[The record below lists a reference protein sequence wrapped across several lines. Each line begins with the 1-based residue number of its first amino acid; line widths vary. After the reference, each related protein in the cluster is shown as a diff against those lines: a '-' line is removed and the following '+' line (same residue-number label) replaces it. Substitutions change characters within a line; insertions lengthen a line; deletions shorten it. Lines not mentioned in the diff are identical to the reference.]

1 MPKTSTKT
9 TKTVNSASS
18 MSAANT
24 VPPNIPLQLLGNI
37 TPAEFMSK
45 YWQKK
50 PLLIRGAIAGF
61 KPFLSRDELFA
72 MAEQEDVES
81 RLIVETVTKPA
92 AKSAAKSSKKENPQ
106 SMAKWTMANS
116 PIYPDVLPALKTPN
130 WTLLVQGVDL
140 HNQAAYELKNQFRF
154 APDARLD
161 DLMIS
166 FATDGGGVGPHFDS
180 YDVFLLQAEGKR
192 RWKIGKQKDL
202 TLQKN
207 VPLKILA
214 NFAPEQEFV
223 LEAGD
228 MLYLPPMYAHEGVAV
243 GECMTY
249 SIGFRAP
256 AELELARELLQ
267 RFADDTLE
275 DEEDEEAED
284 EENGQE
290 DDEFEDENSAVSGE
304 YAANAATKNIA
315 KNLVNKVLYKD
326 PKQEAVDAPAQIP
339 AALLDFAK
347 QAVEKAL
354 SDPDA
359 LARNLGEYLTEP
371 KANVWFDEPEP
382 DSEEDIILTRQNR
395 VDLHP
400 RSQMLF
406 DARHIFL
413 NGESWRAAG
422 ADAKLMQKLANQRFL
437 EPKDLMKPNM
447 ASDGAMALLQE
458 WVDAGWLL

>member
-1 MPKTSTKT
+1 MTKSAPKTPHLTSLL
-9 TKTVNSASS
+9 NI
-18 MSAANT
+18 
-24 VPPNIPLQLLGNI
+24 VPPNLPLQLLGGI

-50 PLLIRGAIAGF
+50 PLLIRGAIPGF
-61 KPFLSRDELFA
+61 TPLLSRDELFA

-81 RLIVETVTKPA
+81 RLIVENTNPKRK
-92 AKSAAKSSKKENPQ
+92 KSEPT
-106 SMAKWTMANS
+106 WTMANGPFS
-116 PIYPDVLPALKTPN
+116 EDATELPPLKKNN

-180 YDVFLLQAEGKR
+180 YDVFLLQAQGQR

-214 NFAPEQEFV
+214 KFAPGQEFV
-223 LEAGD
+223 LDAGD

-275 DEEDEEAED
+275 DEE
-284 EENGQE
+284 EENDGDE
-290 DDEFEDENSAVSGE
+290 NGEFEYENSALASEFVADE
-304 YAANAATKNIA
+304 TIKNIA
-315 KNLVNKVLYKD
+315 KNAANNSVNKVLYKD
-326 PKQEAVDAPAQIP
+326 PKQAAVEAPALIP
-339 AALLDFAK
+339 TALLDFAK
-347 QAVEKAL
+347 HAVEKAL

-458 WVDAGWLL
+458 WADAGWLL

>member
-1 MPKTSTKT
+1 MPKTTPKTK
-9 TKTVNSASS
+9 KSANISEP
-18 MSAANT
+18 MTNI
-24 VPPNIPLQLLGNI
+24 VPPNLPLQLLGNI
-37 TPAEFMSK
+37 SPEEFMRK

-50 PLLIRGAIAGF
+50 PLLIRGAIPGF
-61 KPFLSRDELFA
+61 KTLLSREELFA

-81 RLIVETVTKPA
+81 RLIVETVTKPVSKSASKSSIKAA
-92 AKSAAKSSKKENPQ
+92 AKST
-106 SMAKWTMANS
+106 MKWTMANG
-116 PIYPDVLPALKTPN
+116 PIYADALPALETPS
-130 WTLLVQGVDL
+130 WSLLVQGVDL

-180 YDVFLLQAEGKR
+180 YDVFLLQAQGKR

-202 TLQKN
+202 TLQTG

-256 AELELARELLQ
+256 AEMELARELLQ

-275 DEEDEEAED
+275 EEEVEDESDAES
-284 EENGQE
+284 EN
-290 DDEFEDENSAVSGE
+290 EFEGENNALAGE
-304 YAANAATKNIA
+304 YAAKNAIKNVV
-315 KNLVNKVLYKD
+315 KKLYKD
-326 PKQEAVDAPAQIP
+326 PKQEAVEAPAQIP

-347 QAVEKAL
+347 QAVAKAL

-422 ADAKLMQKLANQRFL
+422 KDAVLMQRLANQRFL
-437 EPKDLMKPNM
+437 EPNDLAK

-458 WVDAGWLL
+458 WADAGWLL

>member
-1 MPKTSTKT
+1 MPKTTPKTK
-9 TKTVNSASS
+9 KSANISAS
-18 MSAANT
+18 MTNI
-24 VPPNIPLQLLGNI
+24 VPPNLPLQLLGNI
-37 TPAEFMSK
+37 SPAEFMRK

-50 PLLIRGAIAGF
+50 PLLIRAAIAGF
-61 KPFLSRDELFA
+61 KPLLSREELFA

-92 AKSAAKSSKKENPQ
+92 SKPAAKSSKKAAVQ
-106 SMAKWTMANS
+106 WTMANG
-116 PIYPDVLPALKTPN
+116 PIYPDALPALETPN

-202 TLQKN
+202 TLQKD

-228 MLYLPPMYAHEGVAV
+228 MLYLPPLYAHEGVAV

-275 DEEDEEAED
+275 DEEEVED
-284 EENGQE
+284 GKGEE
-290 DDEFEDENSAVSGE
+290 DDENDDENGALAGE
-304 YAANAATKNIA
+304 YITNAAIKNVA
-315 KNLVNKVLYKD
+315 KKLYKD
-326 PKQEAVDAPAQIP
+326 PKQEAVEAPAQIP

-347 QAVEKAL
+347 AAVEKAM

-382 DSEEDIILTRQNR
+382 ESGEDIILTRQNR

-422 ADAKLMQKLANQRFL
+422 KDAVLMQRLANQRFL
-437 EPKDLMKPNM
+437 EPKDLTK

-458 WVDAGWLL
+458 WADAGWLL

>member
-1 MPKTSTKT
+1 MPKTSTKSST
-9 TKTVNSASS
+9 TATKTVHSTPS
-18 MSAANT
+18 MSIANI
-24 VPPNIPLQLLGNI
+24 VPPNLPLQLLGNI

-61 KPFLSRDELFA
+61 KPFLSRDALFA

-92 AKSAAKSSKKENPQ
+92 AKSSKKATAKSPINSP
-106 SMAKWTMANS
+106 MTWTMTNG
-116 PIYPDVLPALKTPN
+116 PIYPDALPALKTPN

-202 TLQKN
+202 TLQTG

-256 AELELARELLQ
+256 AELELAREMLQ
-267 RFADDTLE
+267 RFADDTQE
-275 DEEDEEAED
+275 
-284 EENGQE
+284 EENDG
-290 DDEFEDENSAVSGE
+290 DENGALAGE
-304 YAANAATKNIA
+304 FVADTAIKNIA
-315 KNLVNKVLYKD
+315 KNAANKVLYKD
-326 PKQEAVDAPAQIP
+326 PKQAAVEAPALIP

-437 EPKDLMKPNM
+437 EPKDLTKS
-447 ASDGAMALLQE
+447 SDGAMALLQE
-458 WVDAGWLL
+458 WADAGWLL

>member
-9 TKTVNSASS
+9 TIPRPLSNIVA
-18 MSAANT
+18 
-24 VPPNIPLQLLGNI
+24 PNLPLQLLGNI

-81 RLIVETVTKPA
+81 RLIVETLTKTPSKPA
-92 AKSAAKSSKKENPQ
+92 SKPAVKSSKKANPQ
-106 SMAKWTMANS
+106 SMAKWTMANG

-180 YDVFLLQAEGKR
+180 YDVFLLQAQGQR
-192 RWKIGKQKDL
+192 RWRIGKQKDL
-202 TLQKN
+202 ALQKD

-275 DEEDEEAED
+275 DEEAEEEAVEEAED
-284 EENGQE
+284 EDDDQE
-290 DDEFEDENSAVSGE
+290 REFDYENSALASE
-304 YAANAATKNIA
+304 FIADTATKNIA
-315 KNLVNKVLYKD
+315 KNAINKVLYKD
-326 PKQEAVDAPAQIP
+326 PKQTAVEAPAQIP

-347 QAVEKAL
+347 QAVEKAM

-406 DARHIFL
+406 DALHIFL

-437 EPKDLMKPNM
+437 EPKDLNKS
-447 ASDGAMALLQE
+447 SDGAMALLQD
-458 WVDAGWLL
+458 WADAGWLL

>member
-1 MPKTSTKT
+1 MPKTTPKTK
-9 TKTVNSASS
+9 KSANI
-18 MSAANT
+18 SAPMTNI
-24 VPPNIPLQLLGNI
+24 VPPNLPLQLLGNI
-37 TPAEFMSK
+37 SPAEFMRK

-50 PLLIRGAIAGF
+50 PLLIRAAIAGF
-61 KPFLSRDELFA
+61 KPLLSREELFA
-72 MAEQEDVES
+72 MAEQDDVES

-92 AKSAAKSSKKENPQ
+92 AKSSKKAAVQ
-106 SMAKWTMANS
+106 WTMANG
-116 PIYPDVLPALKTPN
+116 PIYPDALLALETPN

-202 TLQKN
+202 TLQKD

-275 DEEDEEAED
+275 DEEDLED
-284 EENGQE
+284 DKGEE
-290 DDEFEDENSAVSGE
+290 DDENDDENGALAGK
-304 YAANAATKNIA
+304 YNANFALKNVA
-315 KNLVNKVLYKD
+315 KKLYKD
-326 PKQEAVDAPAQIP
+326 PKQEAVEVPAQIP

-347 QAVEKAL
+347 AAVEKAM

-359 LARNLGEYLTEP
+359 LARNLGQYLTEP

-382 DSEEDIILTRQNR
+382 ESGKDIILTRQNR

-422 ADAKLMQKLANQRFL
+422 KDAVLMQRLANQRFL
-437 EPKDLMKPNM
+437 EPKDLTK

-458 WVDAGWLL
+458 WADAGWLL

>member
-1 MPKTSTKT
+1 MPKTSAKT
-9 TKTVNSASS
+9 TNSTSFSNVIA
-18 MSAANT
+18 
-24 VPPNIPLQLLGNI
+24 PNLPLQLLGNI

-50 PLLIRGAIAGF
+50 PLLIRGAIPEF
-61 KPFLSRDELFA
+61 KPLLSRDELFEL
-72 MAEQEDVES
+72 AENQDVES
-81 RLIVETVTKPA
+81 RLIVENTS
-92 AKSAAKSSKKENPQ
+92 AKRKKSEL
-106 SMAKWTMANS
+106 AWTMADGPFS
-116 PIYPDVLPALKTPN
+116 EDAAELPSLKKSN

-140 HNQAAYELKNQFRF
+140 HDEQVHALKNQFRF

-161 DLMIS
+161 DVMIS

-192 RWKIGKQKDL
+192 RWRIGKQKDL
-202 TLQKN
+202 TLQKD

-214 NFAPEQEFV
+214 NFAPDQEFV
-223 LEAGD
+223 LGAGD

-275 DEEDEEAED
+275 AEEEE
-284 EENGQE
+284 
-290 DDEFEDENSAVSGE
+290 
-304 YAANAATKNIA
+304 KKI
-315 KNLVNKVLYKD
+315 LYKD
-326 PKQEAVDAPAQIP
+326 TKQVAVEEPALIP
-339 AALLDFAK
+339 SALLDFAK
-347 QAVEKAL
+347 QAVEKAM

-382 DSEEDIILTRQNR
+382 DSEEDIILTRKNR

-437 EPKDLMKPNM
+437 EPKDLNK

-458 WVDAGWLL
+458 WADTGWLL

>member
-1 MPKTSTKT
+1 MPKTTPKTK
-9 TKTVNSASS
+9 KSANI
-18 MSAANT
+18 SAPMTNI
-24 VPPNIPLQLLGNI
+24 VPPNLPLQLLGNI
-37 TPAEFMSK
+37 SPAEFMRK

-50 PLLIRGAIAGF
+50 PLLIRAAIAGF
-61 KPFLSRDELFA
+61 KPLLSREELFA
-72 MAEQEDVES
+72 MAEQDDVES

-92 AKSAAKSSKKENPQ
+92 AKSSKKAAVQ
-106 SMAKWTMANS
+106 WTMANG
-116 PIYPDVLPALKTPN
+116 PIYPDALLALETPN

-202 TLQKN
+202 TLQKD

-275 DEEDEEAED
+275 DEEDLED
-284 EENGQE
+284 DKGEE
-290 DDEFEDENSAVSGE
+290 DDENDDENGALAGK
-304 YAANAATKNIA
+304 YNANFALKNVA
-315 KNLVNKVLYKD
+315 KKLYKD
-326 PKQEAVDAPAQIP
+326 PKQEAVEVPAQIP

-347 QAVEKAL
+347 AAVEKAM

-359 LARNLGEYLTEP
+359 LARNLGQYLTEP

-382 DSEEDIILTRQNR
+382 ESGKDIILTRQNR

-422 ADAKLMQKLANQRFL
+422 KDAVLMQRLANQRFL
-437 EPKDLMKPNM
+437 EPKDLTK
-447 ASDGAMALLQE
+447 AGDGAMALLQE
-458 WVDAGWLL
+458 WADAGWLL

>member
-1 MPKTSTKT
+1 MPKTTPKTK
-9 TKTVNSASS
+9 KSANISAS
-18 MSAANT
+18 MTNI
-24 VPPNIPLQLLGNI
+24 VPPNLPLQLLGNI
-37 TPAEFMSK
+37 SPAEFMRK

-50 PLLIRGAIAGF
+50 PLLIRAAIAGF
-61 KPFLSRDELFA
+61 KPLLSREELFA

-92 AKSAAKSSKKENPQ
+92 AKSSKKAAVQ
-106 SMAKWTMANS
+106 WTMANG
-116 PIYPDVLPALKTPN
+116 PIYPDALPALETPN

-140 HNQAAYELKNQFRF
+140 HKQAAYELKNQFRF

-202 TLQKN
+202 TLQKD

-275 DEEDEEAED
+275 DEEEVED
-284 EENGQE
+284 DKGEE
-290 DDEFEDENSAVSGE
+290 DDENDDENGALAGE
-304 YAANAATKNIA
+304 YITNVAIKNVA
-315 KNLVNKVLYKD
+315 KKLYKD
-326 PKQEAVDAPAQIP
+326 PKQEAVEAPAQIP

-347 QAVEKAL
+347 AAVEKAM

-382 DSEEDIILTRQNR
+382 ESGEDIILTRQNR

-422 ADAKLMQKLANQRFL
+422 KDAVLMQRLANQRFL
-437 EPKDLMKPNM
+437 EPKDLTK

-458 WVDAGWLL
+458 WADAGWLL

>member
-1 MPKTSTKT
+1 MPKTSPKT
-9 TKTVNSASS
+9 TKTVNSVSS
-18 MSAANT
+18 MSTANT
-24 VPPNIPLQLLGNI
+24 VPPNLPLQLLGNI

-61 KPFLSRDELFA
+61 NPLLSRDELFEL
-72 MAEQEDVES
+72 AELDDVES
-81 RLIVETVTKPA
+81 RLIVENTNAKRKKSEPA
-92 AKSAAKSSKKENPQ
+92 
-106 SMAKWTMANS
+106 WTMANGPFS
-116 PIYPDVLPALKTPN
+116 EDTSELTNLKKSN

-166 FATDGGGVGPHFDS
+166 YATDGGGVGPHFDS
-180 YDVFLLQAEGKR
+180 YDVFLLQAEGQR
-192 RWKIGKQKDL
+192 RWRIGKQKDL
-202 TLQKN
+202 TLQKD

-267 RFADDTLE
+267 RFADDTL
-275 DEEDEEAED
+275 
-284 EENGQE
+284 
-290 DDEFEDENSAVSGE
+290 DDEVS
-304 YAANAATKNIA
+304 T
-315 KNLVNKVLYKD
+315 LYKD
-326 PKQEAVDAPAQIP
+326 PKQAAVDTPALIP
-339 AALLDFAK
+339 TALLDFAK
-347 QAVEKAL
+347 HAVEKAL

-371 KANVWFDEPEP
+371 KAHVWFDEPEF
-382 DSEEDIILTRQNR
+382 DVVLTRQNR
-395 VDLHP
+395 IELSP
-400 RSQMLF
+400 CSQMMY
-406 DARHIFL
+406 DARHVFL
-413 NGESWRAAG
+413 NGESWLAAG
-422 ADAKLMQKLANQRFL
+422 KDANLMQLLANQRFL
-437 EPKDLMKPNM
+437 APKDLSK
-447 ASDGAMALLQE
+447 ASDGALALLQE
-458 WVDAGWLL
+458 WADMGWLL

>member
-1 MPKTSTKT
+1 MPKTSAKT
-9 TKTVNSASS
+9 TNSTSFSNVIA
-18 MSAANT
+18 
-24 VPPNIPLQLLGNI
+24 PNLPLQLLGNI

-50 PLLIRGAIAGF
+50 PLLIRGAIPEF
-61 KPFLSRDELFA
+61 KTLLSRDELFEL
-72 MAEQEDVES
+72 AENPDVES
-81 RLIVETVTKPA
+81 RLIVENTS
-92 AKSAAKSSKKENPQ
+92 AKRKKSEPT
-106 SMAKWTMANS
+106 WTMADGPFSENAS
-116 PIYPDVLPALKTPN
+116 ELPSVKKSN

-140 HNQAAYELKNQFRF
+140 HDEQVHALKNQFRF

-161 DLMIS
+161 DVMIS

-192 RWKIGKQKDL
+192 RWRIGKQKDL
-202 TLQKN
+202 KLQKD

-223 LEAGD
+223 LDAGD

-275 DEEDEEAED
+275 EEEE
-284 EENGQE
+284 
-290 DDEFEDENSAVSGE
+290 
-304 YAANAATKNIA
+304 KI
-315 KNLVNKVLYKD
+315 LYKD
-326 PKQEAVDAPAQIP
+326 PKQVAVEEPALIP
-339 AALLDFAK
+339 SALLDFAK
-347 QAVEKAL
+347 QAVEKAM

-437 EPKDLMKPNM
+437 EPKDLNK

-458 WVDAGWLL
+458 WADTGWLL

>member
-1 MPKTSTKT
+1 
-9 TKTVNSASS
+9 
-18 MSAANT
+18 
-24 VPPNIPLQLLGNI
+24 
-37 TPAEFMSK
+37 
-45 YWQKK
+45 
-50 PLLIRGAIAGF
+50 
-61 KPFLSRDELFA
+61 
-72 MAEQEDVES
+72 
-81 RLIVETVTKPA
+81 
-92 AKSAAKSSKKENPQ
+92 
-106 SMAKWTMANS
+106 
-116 PIYPDVLPALKTPN
+116 
-130 WTLLVQGVDL
+130 
-140 HNQAAYELKNQFRF
+140 
-154 APDARLD
+154 
-161 DLMIS
+161 
-166 FATDGGGVGPHFDS
+166 
-180 YDVFLLQAEGKR
+180 VFLLQAEGKR
-192 RWKIGKQKDL
+192 RWRIGKQKDL
-202 TLQKN
+202 TLQKD
-207 VPLKILA
+207 VPLKILS
-214 NFAPEQEFV
+214 NFAPTHEYV

-256 AELELARELLQ
+256 AELELAREMLQ

-275 DEEDEEAED
+275 DEENAEDGGDDEE
-284 EENGQE
+284 GK
-290 DDEFEDENSAVSGE
+290 FEDKNSAVSCE
-304 YAANAATKNIA
+304 NTANAATKNIA
-315 KNLVNKVLYKD
+315 KNLYKD
-326 PKQEAVDAPAQIP
+326 PKQTAVEAPALIP

-382 DSEEDIILTRQNR
+382 DSEDDVILTRQNR

-437 EPKDLMKPNM
+437 EPKDLTKS
-447 ASDGAMALLQE
+447 SDGAMGLLQE
-458 WVDAGWLL
+458 WADAGWLL

>member
-1 MPKTSTKT
+1 MPKPSTKT
-9 TKTVNSASS
+9 TTSS
-18 MSAANT
+18 SIFNT
-24 VPPNIPLQLLGNI
+24 VPPNLPLQLLGNI
-37 TPAEFMSK
+37 TPAEFMAK

-50 PLLIRGAIAGF
+50 PLLIRCAISGF
-61 KPFLSRDELFA
+61 KPLLSRDELFA
-72 MAEQEDVES
+72 LAEQDDVES
-81 RLIVETVTKPA
+81 RLIVENINPKRK
-92 AKSAAKSSKKENPQ
+92 KSEAPWQ
-106 SMAKWTMANS
+106 MANGPFS
-116 PIYPDVLPALKTPN
+116 VDKSGLLAELPSLKKSN

-140 HNQAAYELKNQFRF
+140 HNQATYELKNQFRF

-180 YDVFLLQAEGKR
+180 YDVFLLQAQGKR

-202 TLQKN
+202 TLQKD

-275 DEEDEEAED
+275 DED
-284 EENGQE
+284 EENE
-290 DDEFEDENSAVSGE
+290 DDGEESEFDGENSSLVGE
-304 YAANAATKNIA
+304 YRTNLAIKNIA
-315 KNLVNKVLYKD
+315 KNSTNKVLYKD
-326 PKQEAVDAPAQIP
+326 PKQVAVDAPAMIP

-347 QAVEKAL
+347 QSVAKAM

-371 KANVWFDEPEP
+371 KANVWFDEPE
-382 DSEEDIILTRQNR
+382 DDIILTRQNR
-395 VDLHP
+395 VDLHA
-400 RSQMLF
+400 RSQMMF

-422 ADAKLMQKLANQRFL
+422 ADAKLMQRLANQRFL
-437 EPKDLMKPNM
+437 EPKDLTK
-447 ASDGAMALLQE
+447 ASDGAIALLQE
-458 WVDAGWLL
+458 WLDAGWLL

>member
-1 MPKTSTKT
+1 MPKTTPKTK
-9 TKTVNSASS
+9 KSANISAS
-18 MSAANT
+18 MTNI
-24 VPPNIPLQLLGNI
+24 VPPNLPLQLLGNI
-37 TPAEFMSK
+37 SPAEFMRK

-61 KPFLSRDELFA
+61 KPLLSREELFA

-81 RLIVETVTKPA
+81 RLIVESVTKPA
-92 AKSAAKSSKKENPQ
+92 SKSSKKAAAKSPINSSINS
-106 SMAKWTMANS
+106 SMKWTMANG
-116 PIYPDVLPALKTPN
+116 PIYADALPSLKTPS

-180 YDVFLLQAEGKR
+180 YDVFLLQAEGQR

-202 TLQKN
+202 TLQKD

-275 DEEDEEAED
+275 E
-284 EENGQE
+284 EENDDGE
-290 DDEFEDENSAVSGE
+290 DGDNEDENGDVAGE
-304 YAANAATKNIA
+304 STANAASKNIA
-315 KNLVNKVLYKD
+315 KNIANKMLYKD
-326 PKQEAVDAPAQIP
+326 PKQEAVEEPAQIP
-339 AALLDFAK
+339 PALLDFAK
-347 QAVEKAL
+347 AAVEKAM

-382 DSEEDIILTRQNR
+382 ESEEDIILTRQNR

-422 ADAKLMQKLANQRFL
+422 KDAVLMQRLANQRFL
-437 EPKDLMKPNM
+437 EPKDLTK

-458 WVDAGWLL
+458 WADAGWLL

>member
-1 MPKTSTKT
+1 MPKTTAKTNISTQ
-9 TKTVNSASS
+9 NSMTLS
-18 MSAANT
+18 NI
-24 VPPNIPLQLLGNI
+24 VPPNLPLQLLGNI
-37 TPAEFMSK
+37 TPAEFMAK

-50 PLLIRGAIAGF
+50 PLLIRAAIPGF
-61 KPFLSRDELFA
+61 KPLLSRDELFA
-72 MAEQEDVES
+72 LAEQEEVES
-81 RLIVETVTKPA
+81 RLIVENIRPKTSAKGKKSEPA
-92 AKSAAKSSKKENPQ
+92 
-106 SMAKWTMANS
+106 WTMANGPFS
-116 PIYPDVLPALKTPN
+116 EDASELPSLKKSN

-140 HNQAAYELKNQFRF
+140 HDAQAHALKNQFRF

-161 DLMIS
+161 DVMVS

-180 YDVFLLQAEGKR
+180 YDVFLLQAQGQR
-192 RWKIGKQKDL
+192 RWRIGKQKDL
-202 TLQKN
+202 TLQTG

-275 DEEDEEAED
+275 DDE
-284 EENGQE
+284 
-290 DDEFEDENSAVSGE
+290 V
-304 YAANAATKNIA
+304 KI
-315 KNLVNKVLYKD
+315 LYKD
-326 PKQEAVDAPAQIP
+326 AKQLAVEAPAQIP
-339 AALLDFAK
+339 DELLNFAK
-347 QAVEKAL
+347 QALAKAM

-371 KANVWFDEPEP
+371 KANVWFDEPEF
-382 DSEEDIILTRQNR
+382 DVVLTRQNR
-395 VDLHP
+395 VELSA
-400 RSQMLF
+400 RSQMMF

-422 ADAKLMQKLANQRFL
+422 KDAVLMQRLANQRFL
-437 EPKDLMKPNM
+437 EAKDLAK
-447 ASDGAMALLQE
+447 ASDGAMSLLQE
-458 WVDAGWLL
+458 WADVGWLL

>member
-1 MPKTSTKT
+1 MPKTPLKTK
-9 TKTVNSASS
+9 NSANISVP
-18 MSAANT
+18 MTNI
-24 VPPNIPLQLLGNI
+24 VPPNLPLQLLGDI
-37 TPAEFMSK
+37 SPEEFMRK

-50 PLLIRGAIAGF
+50 PLLIRAAIPGF
-61 KPFLSRDELFA
+61 KPLLSREELFA

-92 AKSAAKSSKKENPQ
+92 SKSASKSASKPAAKSSKKAADQ
-106 SMAKWTMANS
+106 WAMTSG
-116 PIYPDVLPALKTPN
+116 PIYPDALPALKTPN

-180 YDVFLLQAEGKR
+180 YDVFLLQAEGTR

-202 TLQKN
+202 MLQKD

-256 AELELARELLQ
+256 AEMELARELLQ

-275 DEEDEEAED
+275 EEEEVEDEKGE
-284 EENGQE
+284 E
-290 DDEFEDENSAVSGE
+290 DDESDDRNIALAGE
-304 YAANAATKNIA
+304 YSASNAIKNIA
-315 KNLVNKVLYKD
+315 KKLYKD
-326 PKQEAVDAPAQIP
+326 PKQEAVEAPAQIP
-339 AALLDFAK
+339 AALFDFAK
-347 QAVEKAL
+347 VAVEKAM

-422 ADAKLMQKLANQRFL
+422 KDAVLMQRLANQRFL
-437 EPKDLMKPNM
+437 ESKDLTK

-458 WVDAGWLL
+458 WADAGWLL

>member
-1 MPKTSTKT
+1 MPKTTPKTK
-9 TKTVNSASS
+9 KSANISAS
-18 MSAANT
+18 MTNI
-24 VPPNIPLQLLGNI
+24 VPPNLPLQLLGNI
-37 TPAEFMSK
+37 SPAEFMRK

-61 KPFLSRDELFA
+61 KPLLSREELFA
-72 MAEQEDVES
+72 LAEQEDVES

-92 AKSAAKSSKKENPQ
+92 SKSASKPASKSSKKAAAK
-106 SMAKWTMANS
+106 STMKWTMANG
-116 PIYPDVLPALKTPN
+116 PIYADALPALKNPN
-130 WTLLVQGVDL
+130 WTLLVQGADL
-140 HNQAAYELKNQFRF
+140 HNQAAYDLKNQFRF

-202 TLQKN
+202 TLQKD

-214 NFAPEQEFV
+214 NFEPEQEFV

-275 DEEDEEAED
+275 DEEEVED
-284 EENGQE
+284 EKGEEDGEN
-290 DDEFEDENSAVSGE
+290 DDKNGALADE
-304 YAANAATKNIA
+304 YIANVAIKNVA
-315 KNLVNKVLYKD
+315 KKLYKD
-326 PKQEAVDAPAQIP
+326 PKQEAVEAPAQIP

-347 QAVEKAL
+347 AAVEKAM

-382 DSEEDIILTRQNR
+382 ESEEDIILTRQNR

-422 ADAKLMQKLANQRFL
+422 KDAVLMQRLANQRFL
-437 EPKDLMKPNM
+437 EPKDLTK

-458 WVDAGWLL
+458 WADAGWLL

>member
-1 MPKTSTKT
+1 MPKTT
-9 TKTVNSASS
+9 TKTNILTNNSTTLS
-18 MSAANT
+18 NV
-24 VPPNIPLQLLGNI
+24 VPPNLPLQLLGNI
-37 TPAEFMSK
+37 TPAEFMAK

-61 KPFLSRDELFA
+61 KPLLSRDELFA
-72 MAEQEDVES
+72 LAEQEDVES
-81 RLIVETVTKPA
+81 RLIVENTNPKVNNKGKKSEA
-92 AKSAAKSSKKENPQ
+92 AWQ
-106 SMAKWTMANS
+106 MANGPFS
-116 PIYPDVLPALKTPN
+116 DDAANALPSLKKSN

-140 HNQAAYELKNQFRF
+140 HDEQVHALKNQFRF

-166 FATDGGGVGPHFDS
+166 FATDCGGVGPHFDS

-192 RWKIGKQKDL
+192 RWRIGKQKNL
-202 TLQKN
+202 TLQTG

-256 AELELARELLQ
+256 AEPELARELLQ

-275 DEEDEEAED
+275 DEEEKILYTDP
-284 EENGQE
+284 NQT
-290 DDEFEDENSAVSGE
+290 AVE
-304 YAANAATKNIA
+304 
-315 KNLVNKVLYKD
+315 
-326 PKQEAVDAPAQIP
+326 APAQIP
-339 AALLDFAK
+339 VELQNFAR
-347 QAVEKAL
+347 QAVEKAM

-371 KANVWFDEPEP
+371 KANVWFDEPE
-382 DSEEDIILTRQNR
+382 DDIILTRQNR

-406 DARHIFL
+406 DARHVFL

-422 ADAKLMQKLANQRFL
+422 KDATLMQRLANQRFL
-437 EPKDLMKPNM
+437 EPKDLTK
-447 ASDGAMALLQE
+447 ASDGALALLQE
-458 WVDAGWLL
+458 WMDEGWLL

>member
-1 MPKTSTKT
+1 MTKPAAKT
-9 TKTVNSASS
+9 TQATHPATASTS
-18 MSAANT
+18 MSNI
-24 VPPNIPLQLLGNI
+24 VPPNLPLQLLGGI

-50 PLLIRGAIAGF
+50 PLIIRGAIPEF
-61 KPFLSRDELFA
+61 KPLLSREELFLLA
-72 MAEQEDVES
+72 GQDDVES
-81 RLIVETVTKPA
+81 RLIIEKIKPRRDKWEMWHGPFSEEA
-92 AKSAAKSSKKENPQ
+92 NNRLPELKK
-106 SMAKWTMANS
+106 T
-116 PIYPDVLPALKTPN
+116 N

-140 HNQAAYELKNQFRF
+140 HDSQVHALKNQFRF

-180 YDVFLLQAEGKR
+180 YDVFLLQAEGQR
-192 RWKIGKQKDL
+192 RWRIGKQKDL

-214 NFAPEQEFV
+214 NFAPEQEVV
-223 LEAGD
+223 LNAGD

-267 RFADDTLE
+267 RFADDTLA
-275 DEEDEEAED
+275 DAEAED
-284 EENGQE
+284 EEKTVE
-290 DDEFEDENSAVSGE
+290 
-304 YAANAATKNIA
+304 
-315 KNLVNKVLYKD
+315 KVLYKD
-326 PKQEAVDAPAQIP
+326 PKQTAAVAPALIP

-347 QAVEKAL
+347 QAVEKAM

-359 LARNLGEYLTEP
+359 LARNFGEYLTEP
-371 KANVWFDEPEP
+371 KANVWFDEPEQ
-382 DSEEDIILTRQNR
+382 DVILTRQNR
-395 VDLHP
+395 IDLHP

-406 DARHIFL
+406 DTRHIFL
-413 NGESWRAAG
+413 NGESWHAAG
-422 ADAKLMQKLANQRFL
+422 KDAVLMQRLANQRFL
-437 EPKDLMKPNM
+437 EPKDLTKS
-447 ASDGAMALLQE
+447 SDGAMALLQD

>member
-1 MPKTSTKT
+1 MTKSAVKTLHSTSLL
-9 TKTVNSASS
+9 NI
-18 MSAANT
+18 
-24 VPPNIPLQLLGNI
+24 VPPNLPLQLLGGI
-37 TPAEFMSK
+37 TPAEFMRK
-45 YWQKK
+45 YWQKQ
-50 PLLIRGAIAGF
+50 PLLIRGAISEF
-61 KPFLSRDELFA
+61 KPLLSRDELFA
-72 MAEQEDVES
+72 LAEQDDVES
-81 RLIVETVTKPA
+81 RLIVENSNPKRKKSEPA
-92 AKSAAKSSKKENPQ
+92 W
-106 SMAKWTMANS
+106 SMATG
-116 PIYPDVLPALKTPN
+116 PFYQGTTGLPPLKKAN

-140 HNQAAYELKNQFRF
+140 HDAKLYALKNQFRF

-161 DLMIS
+161 DVMIS

-202 TLQKN
+202 TLQKD

-267 RFADDTLE
+267 RFAADTLE
-275 DEEDEEAED
+275 DEENAGHDD
-284 EENGQE
+284 
-290 DDEFEDENSAVSGE
+290 DDENDGFSGVDGSLSSEN
-304 YAANAATKNIA
+304 AANLVIQNIA
-315 KNLVNKVLYKD
+315 KNLYED
-326 PKQEAVDAPAQIP
+326 SKQEATSTPALIP

-347 QAVEKAL
+347 LALEKAL

-382 DSEEDIILTRQNR
+382 DSEADTILTRQNR
-395 VDLHP
+395 VELHP

-437 EPKDLMKPNM
+437 ESKDLSKS
-447 ASDGAMALLQE
+447 SDAALALLQE

>member
-1 MPKTSTKT
+1 
-9 TKTVNSASS
+9 VHA
-18 MSAANT
+18 
-24 VPPNIPLQLLGNI
+24 
-37 TPAEFMSK
+37 
-45 YWQKK
+45 
-50 PLLIRGAIAGF
+50 
-61 KPFLSRDELFA
+61 
-72 MAEQEDVES
+72 
-81 RLIVETVTKPA
+81 
-92 AKSAAKSSKKENPQ
+92 
-106 SMAKWTMANS
+106 
-116 PIYPDVLPALKTPN
+116 
-130 WTLLVQGVDL
+130 
-140 HNQAAYELKNQFRF
+140 LKNQFRF

-180 YDVFLLQAEGKR
+180 YDVFLLQAQGKR

-214 NFAPEQEFV
+214 NFSPEQEFV

-275 DEEDEEAED
+275 DEENIDED
-284 EENGQE
+284 G
-290 DDEFEDENSAVSGE
+290 DDSDDSDEFEDKNASVGRELFAQ
-304 YAANAATKNIA
+304 AAIKNIA
-315 KNLVNKVLYKD
+315 KNAINKALYKD
-326 PKQEAVDAPAQIP
+326 PKQEAVEAPALIP
-339 AALLDFAK
+339 AALLEFAK

-354 SDPDA
+354 SDPNA

-382 DSEEDIILTRQNR
+382 DSGDDVILTRQNR
-395 VDLHP
+395 IDLHA

-413 NGESWRAAG
+413 NGMSWRAAG
-422 ADAKLMQKLANQRFL
+422 ADAKLMHKLANQRFL
-437 EPKDLMKPNM
+437 EAKDLAK

-458 WVDAGWLL
+458 WADAGWLL

>member
-1 MPKTSTKT
+1 MPKTSPKT

-18 MSAANT
+18 MSTANT
-24 VPPNIPLQLLGNI
+24 VPPNLPMQLLGNI

-81 RLIVETVTKPA
+81 RLIVENTSIKRKKSEPA
-92 AKSAAKSSKKENPQ
+92 
-106 SMAKWTMANS
+106 WTMANGPFS
-116 PIYPDVLPALKTPN
+116 DETSELPSLKKSN

-140 HNQAAYELKNQFRF
+140 HDGQVHALKNQFRF

-166 FATDGGGVGPHFDS
+166 YATDGGGVGPHFDS
-180 YDVFLLQAEGKR
+180 YDVFLLQAEGQR
-192 RWKIGKQKDL
+192 RWRIGKQKDL
-202 TLQKN
+202 TLQKD

-214 NFAPEQEFV
+214 NFASEQEFV
-223 LEAGD
+223 LEPGD

-275 DEEDEEAED
+275 DE
-284 EENGQE
+284 
-290 DDEFEDENSAVSGE
+290 V
-304 YAANAATKNIA
+304 K
-315 KNLVNKVLYKD
+315 KLYKD
-326 PKQEAVDAPAQIP
+326 PKQAAVDTPALIP
-339 AALLDFAK
+339 TALLDFAK

-371 KANVWFDEPEP
+371 KAHVWFDEPEF
-382 DSEEDIILTRQNR
+382 DVVLTRQNR
-395 VDLHP
+395 IELSP
-400 RSQMLF
+400 CSQMMY
-406 DARHIFL
+406 DARHVFL
-413 NGESWRAAG
+413 NGESWLAAG
-422 ADAKLMQKLANQRFL
+422 KDANLMQLLANQRFL
-437 EPKDLMKPNM
+437 APKDLSK
-447 ASDGAMALLQE
+447 ASDGALALLQE
-458 WVDAGWLL
+458 WADMGWLL

>member
-1 MPKTSTKT
+1 MPKTSTKIT
-9 TKTVNSASS
+9 TS
-18 MSAANT
+18 MPMSNI
-24 VPPNIPLQLLGNI
+24 VPPNVPLQLLGGI
-37 TPAEFMSK
+37 TPAEFMGK

-61 KPFLSRDELFA
+61 KPLLSREELFDLA
-72 MAEQEDVES
+72 GQDDVES
-81 RLIVETVTKPA
+81 RLIVEALSKP
-92 AKSAAKSSKKENPQ
+92 AAKSSKKG
-106 SMAKWTMANS
+106 SATSAKASAMKWTMANG
-116 PIYPDVLPALKTPN
+116 PINADALPALKTPN

-140 HNQAAYELKNQFRF
+140 HNQAAYALKNQFRF

-192 RWKIGKQKDL
+192 RWRIGKQKDL
-202 TLQKN
+202 MLQKD
-207 VPLKILA
+207 VPLKILE
-214 NFAPEQEFV
+214 NFAPDQEFV

-256 AELELARELLQ
+256 AQLELARELLQ

-275 DEEDEEAED
+275 E
-284 EENGQE
+284 E
-290 DDEFEDENSAVSGE
+290 DDESDENEGNDDFEGGNSSLAIDN
-304 YAANAATKNIA
+304 AASLATKNIA
-315 KNLVNKVLYKD
+315 NKILYKD
-326 PKQEAVDAPAQIP
+326 PKQVAVDAPALVP
-339 AALLDFAK
+339 TALLDFAK
-347 QAVEKAL
+347 QAVEKAM

-359 LARNLGEYLTEP
+359 LARNFGEYLTEP
-371 KANVWFDEPEP
+371 KANVWFEEPEP
-382 DSEEDIILTRQNR
+382 DSQEDIILTRQNR

-400 RSQMLF
+400 RSQMLY

-422 ADAKLMQKLANQRFL
+422 ADAKLMQRLANQRFL
-437 EPKDLMKPNM
+437 EPKDLAK

-458 WVDAGWLL
+458 WADAGWLL